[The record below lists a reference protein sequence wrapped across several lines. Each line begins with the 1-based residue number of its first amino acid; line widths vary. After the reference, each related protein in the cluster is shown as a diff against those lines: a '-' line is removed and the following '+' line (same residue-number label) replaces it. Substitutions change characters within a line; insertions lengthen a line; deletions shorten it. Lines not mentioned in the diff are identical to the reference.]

1 MKMPVTG
8 CPSAPS
14 RRFRGPR
21 RFLVIAAISAALS
34 TTCAYAQGSEQ
45 ASQLVAQPV
54 ATYADLAHL
63 SELASIVALVEVR
76 DQAVVRPERAPGL
89 QPGHARLY
97 VTARTVALLA
107 SRTPIG
113 ESLNYL
119 VDMPLDARGR
129 PPKLKKQRF
138 VLFADPVQGRPGS
151 LQLVEQGA
159 QMPATPESEQLARTV
174 VAAFAAP
181 DLPPRIT
188 GVRDVMSVAGNL
200 AGEAETQLFLETV
213 TDEPVSLTVVRRP
226 GMEPQW
232 GVSWSEIVDQSARP
246 PEPRTVEWYRLAC
259 SLPQQLPAGAYLQDD
274 RESRVRAEADYR
286 YVLQQLGQC
295 ERLRT

>member
-1 MKMPVTG
+1 MPVSG
-8 CPSAPS
+8 CPSARS

-21 RFLVIAAISAALS
+21 RLLTISAIFAALS
-34 TTCAYAQGSEQ
+34 ATCVHAQGRAPVTQ
-45 ASQLVAQPV
+45 VAAQPV
-54 ATYADLAHL
+54 ATYADVAQLA
-63 SELASIVALVEVR
+63 ELASIVALVEVR

-97 VTARTVALLA
+97 VTARTAALLA
-107 SRTPIG
+107 SRSPIG

-119 VDMPLDARGR
+119 VDLPLDAKGK
-129 PPKLKKQRF
+129 PPKLRKQRF
-138 VLFADPVQGRPGS
+138 ILFADPVQGRPGS

-181 DLPPRIT
+181 GLPPRVT
-188 GVRDVMSVAGNL
+188 GVGDVMSVAGNL
-200 AGEAETQLFLETV
+200 VGESETQLFLDTA
-213 TDEPVSLTVVRRP
+213 TGEPVSLTVVRRP
-226 GMEPQW
+226 GMDPQW
-232 GVSWSEIVDQSARP
+232 GVSWSEIVDQAARP
-246 PEPRTVEWYRLAC
+246 PQPRTIEWYRLAC

-286 YVLQQLGQC
+286 YILQQLGPC
-295 ERLRT
+295 DRLRT